1 MNMLPLISL
10 VSTVAGLVK
19 GPLSAIIDRY
29 VSDLELRRK
38 LKAELEQGLL
48 EHLSKSAEL
57 QKDVI
62 LGEINSE
69 HWLTACWRPLLMLAL
84 MGFLIL
90 VGLVIPAIDLLVG
103 HPIPYRPRWNDL
115 PAGFWDFLAV
125 GMGGYIGGRS
135 LEKIT
140 SQIFGES
147 SAKGRGK

>member
-1 MNMLPLISL
+1 MIPMLSL
-10 VSTVAGLVK
+10 LTTVAGLVK
-19 GPLSAIIDRY
+19 GPLSVIIDRY

-62 LGEINSE
+62 LAEINSE
-69 HWLTACWRPLLMLAL
+69 HWLTGNWRPLLMLAL

-90 VGLVIPAIDLLVG
+90 VGLVIPLIDLLVG
-103 HPIPYRPRWNDL
+103 HPIAYQPRWNDL

-140 SQIFGES
+140 NQIFG
-147 SAKGRGK
+147 AVPPKGRSK